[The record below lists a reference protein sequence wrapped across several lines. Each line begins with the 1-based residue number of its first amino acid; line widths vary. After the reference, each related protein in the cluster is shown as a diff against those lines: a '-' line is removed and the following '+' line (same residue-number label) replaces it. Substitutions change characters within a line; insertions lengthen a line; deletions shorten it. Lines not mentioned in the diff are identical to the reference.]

1 MELILPTLATWI
13 YWIVL
18 NVKAE
23 LAQSSDI
30 MSEKNE
36 FENED
41 FEKKFSE
48 IVNSNELKEI
58 SDSFTSEVK
67 LGVKELL
74 LIQQALSDNIS
85 NITEVIIASLD
96 GENMLGEPDSEIS
109 DILGSLY
116 KISEDFNDCM
126 TDNFISFVIV
136 DDEDEDFEDGTE

>member
-1 MELILPTLATWI
+1 M
-13 YWIVL
+13 
-18 NVKAE
+18 KAE
-23 LAQSSDI
+23 LAQSSNT

-58 SDSFTSEVK
+58 SDSFATEVK
-67 LGVKELL
+67 LEAKELL
-74 LIQQALSDNIS
+74 LIQQALADNIS
-85 NITEVIIASLD
+85 NITEVIMASLD
-96 GENMLGEPDSEIS
+96 GENMLGESDSELS

-126 TDNFISFVIV
+126 MDNFISFAIT
-136 DDEDEDFEDGTE
+136 DDEDKDLEDGTE

>member
-1 MELILPTLATWI
+1 
-13 YWIVL
+13 
-18 NVKAE
+18 
-23 LAQSSDI
+23 

-58 SDSFTSEVK
+58 SDSFATEVK
-67 LGVKELL
+67 LGAKELL
-74 LIQQALSDNIS
+74 LIQQALADNIS

-126 TDNFISFVIV
+126 TDNFISFTII
-136 DDEDEDFEDGTE
+136 DD

>member
-1 MELILPTLATWI
+1 M
-13 YWIVL
+13 
-18 NVKAE
+18 KAE

>member
-1 MELILPTLATWI
+1 M
-13 YWIVL
+13 
-18 NVKAE
+18 KAE
-23 LAQSSDI
+23 LAQSSDT

-36 FENED
+36 FGNED

-58 SDSFTSEVK
+58 SDSFASEVK
-67 LGVKELL
+67 LGTKELL

-85 NITEVIIASLD
+85 NITEIIIASLD
-96 GENMLGEPDSEIS
+96 GENMLGEPDSELS

-126 TDNFISFVIV
+126 TDNFISFVIA

>member
-1 MELILPTLATWI
+1 M
-13 YWIVL
+13 
-18 NVKAE
+18 KAE
-23 LAQSSDI
+23 LAQSSDT

-58 SDSFTSEVK
+58 SDSFATEVK
-67 LGVKELL
+67 LGAKELL
-74 LIQQALSDNIS
+74 LIQQALADNIS

-126 TDNFISFVIV
+126 TDNFISFTII

>member
-1 MELILPTLATWI
+1 MSA
-13 YWIVL
+13 
-18 NVKAE
+18 KAE
-23 LAQSSDI
+23 LAQLSDI

>member
-1 MELILPTLATWI
+1 
-13 YWIVL
+13 
-18 NVKAE
+18 VKAE
-23 LAQSSDI
+23 LAQSSDT

-58 SDSFTSEVK
+58 SDSFASEVK
-67 LGVKELL
+67 LGAKELL

-85 NITEVIIASLD
+85 NITEIIIASLD
-96 GENMLGEPDSEIS
+96 GENMLGEPDSELS

-126 TDNFISFVIV
+126 TDNFISFVIA

>member
-1 MELILPTLATWI
+1 
-13 YWIVL
+13 
-18 NVKAE
+18 VKAE

>member
-1 MELILPTLATWI
+1 M
-13 YWIVL
+13 
-18 NVKAE
+18 KAE
-23 LAQSSDI
+23 LAQSSDT

-58 SDSFTSEVK
+58 SDSFASEVK
-67 LGVKELL
+67 LGAKELL
-74 LIQQALSDNIS
+74 LIQQALADNIS
-85 NITEVIIASLD
+85 NITEVIMASLD
-96 GENMLGEPDSEIS
+96 GENMLGEPDSELS

-126 TDNFISFVIV
+126 TDNFISFAIT
-136 DDEDEDFEDGTE
+136 DDEDEDLEDGTE

>member
-1 MELILPTLATWI
+1 M
-13 YWIVL
+13 
-18 NVKAE
+18 KAD
-23 LAQSSDI
+23 LAQSSDT

-58 SDSFTSEVK
+58 SDSFATEVK
-67 LGVKELL
+67 LGAKELL
-74 LIQQALSDNIS
+74 LIQQALADNIS

-126 TDNFISFVIV
+126 TDNFISFTII

>member
-1 MELILPTLATWI
+1 M
-13 YWIVL
+13 
-18 NVKAE
+18 KAE
-23 LAQSSDI
+23 LAQSSDT

-58 SDSFTSEVK
+58 SDSFASEVK
-67 LGVKELL
+67 LGAKELL
-74 LIQQALSDNIS
+74 LIQQALADNIS
-85 NITEVIIASLD
+85 NITEVIMASLD
-96 GENMLGEPDSEIS
+96 GENMLGEPDSELS

-126 TDNFISFVIV
+126 TDNFISFAIT
-136 DDEDEDFEDGTE
+136 DDEDEDLEDGTQ

>member
-1 MELILPTLATWI
+1 
-13 YWIVL
+13 
-18 NVKAE
+18 VKAE

-58 SDSFTSEVK
+58 SDSFASEVK
-67 LGVKELL
+67 LGAKELL

-85 NITEVIIASLD
+85 NITEVIMASLD
-96 GENMLGEPDSEIS
+96 GENMLGEPDSELS

-126 TDNFISFVIV
+126 TDNFISFVIA
-136 DDEDEDFEDGTE
+136 DDEDEDFEDGTQ

>member
-1 MELILPTLATWI
+1 M
-13 YWIVL
+13 
-18 NVKAE
+18 KAE
-23 LAQSSDI
+23 LAQLSDI

-58 SDSFTSEVK
+58 SDSFASEVK
-67 LGVKELL
+67 LGAKELL

-85 NITEVIIASLD
+85 NITEVIMASLD
-96 GENMLGEPDSEIS
+96 GENMLGEPDSELS

-126 TDNFISFVIV
+126 TDNFISFVIA

>member
-1 MELILPTLATWI
+1 
-13 YWIVL
+13 
-18 NVKAE
+18 VKAE
-23 LAQSSDI
+23 LAQSSDT

-58 SDSFTSEVK
+58 SDSFATEVK
-67 LGVKELL
+67 LGAKELL
-74 LIQQALSDNIS
+74 LIQQALADNIS

-126 TDNFISFVIV
+126 TDNFISFTII

>member
-1 MELILPTLATWI
+1 
-13 YWIVL
+13 
-18 NVKAE
+18 VKAE

-58 SDSFTSEVK
+58 SDSFATEVK
-67 LGVKELL
+67 LGAKELL
-74 LIQQALSDNIS
+74 LIQQALADNIS

-126 TDNFISFVIV
+126 TDNFISFTII

>member
-1 MELILPTLATWI
+1 M
-13 YWIVL
+13 
-18 NVKAE
+18 KAE
-23 LAQSSDI
+23 LAQSSDT

-58 SDSFTSEVK
+58 SDSFASEVK
-67 LGVKELL
+67 LGAKELL

-85 NITEVIIASLD
+85 NITEIIIASLD
-96 GENMLGEPDSEIS
+96 GENMLGEPDSELS

-126 TDNFISFVIV
+126 TDNFISFVIA

>member
-1 MELILPTLATWI
+1 MS
-13 YWIVL
+13 
-18 NVKAE
+18 VKAE
-23 LAQSSDI
+23 LARSSDT

>member
-1 MELILPTLATWI
+1 M
-13 YWIVL
+13 
-18 NVKAE
+18 KAE
-23 LAQSSDI
+23 LAQSSDT

-58 SDSFTSEVK
+58 SDSFATEVK
-67 LGVKELL
+67 LGAKELL
-74 LIQQALSDNIS
+74 LIQQALADNIS

-96 GENMLGEPDSEIS
+96 GENMLGEPDSEIY

-126 TDNFISFVIV
+126 TDNFISFTII

>member
-18 NVKAE
+18 SVKAE

>member
-1 MELILPTLATWI
+1 MR
-13 YWIVL
+13 
-18 NVKAE
+18 AE
-23 LAQSSDI
+23 LAQSSDT

-58 SDSFTSEVK
+58 SDSFASEVK
-67 LGVKELL
+67 LGAKELL
-74 LIQQALSDNIS
+74 LIQQSLADNIS
-85 NITEVIIASLD
+85 NITEIIMASLD
-96 GENMLGEPDSEIS
+96 GENMLGEPDSELS

-126 TDNFISFVIV
+126 TDNFISFAIA
-136 DDEDEDFEDGTE
+136 DDEDEDLEDGTE

>member
-1 MELILPTLATWI
+1 LSA
-13 YWIVL
+13 
-18 NVKAE
+18 KAE

>member
-1 MELILPTLATWI
+1 MSA
-13 YWIVL
+13 
-18 NVKAE
+18 KAE
-23 LAQSSDI
+23 LARSSDI

-58 SDSFTSEVK
+58 SDSFATEVK
-67 LGVKELL
+67 LNAKELL
-74 LIQQALSDNIS
+74 LIQQALSDSIS
-85 NITEVIIASLD
+85 NITEVIMASLD
-96 GENMLGEPDSEIS
+96 GENMLGEPDSELS

-126 TDNFISFVIV
+126 TDSFISFTTI
-136 DDEDEDFEDGTE
+136 DSEDEDFEDGTE

>member
-1 MELILPTLATWI
+1 M
-13 YWIVL
+13 
-18 NVKAE
+18 KAE
-23 LAQSSDI
+23 LAQSSDT

-58 SDSFTSEVK
+58 SNSFATEVK
-67 LGVKELL
+67 LGAKELL
-74 LIQQALSDNIS
+74 LIQQALADNIS

-126 TDNFISFVIV
+126 TDNFISFTII

>member
-1 MELILPTLATWI
+1 MS
-13 YWIVL
+13 
-18 NVKAE
+18 VKAE

>member
-1 MELILPTLATWI
+1 MSA
-13 YWIVL
+13 
-18 NVKAE
+18 KAE
-23 LAQSSDI
+23 LARSSDI

-58 SDSFTSEVK
+58 SDSFATEVK
-67 LGVKELL
+67 LGAKELL
-74 LIQQALSDNIS
+74 LIQQALADNIS

-126 TDNFISFVIV
+126 TDNFISFTII

>member
-1 MELILPTLATWI
+1 MSA
-13 YWIVL
+13 
-18 NVKAE
+18 KAE
-23 LAQSSDI
+23 LVRSSDI

-58 SDSFTSEVK
+58 SDSFATEVK
-67 LGVKELL
+67 LSAKELL
-74 LIQQALSDNIS
+74 LIQQALSDSIS
-85 NITEVIIASLD
+85 NITEVIMASLD
-96 GENMLGEPDSEIS
+96 GENMLGEPDSELS

-126 TDNFISFVIV
+126 TDSFISFTTI
-136 DDEDEDFEDGTE
+136 DSEDEDFEDGTE

>member
-1 MELILPTLATWI
+1 
-13 YWIVL
+13 
-18 NVKAE
+18 
-23 LAQSSDI
+23 

-58 SDSFTSEVK
+58 SDSFATEVK
-67 LGVKELL
+67 LGAKELL
-74 LIQQALSDNIS
+74 LIQQALADNIS

-126 TDNFISFVIV
+126 TDNFISFTII

>member
-1 MELILPTLATWI
+1 MELTLLTLAIWI
-13 YWIVL
+13 YWIVSS
-18 NVKAE
+18 VKAE
-23 LAQSSDI
+23 LAQSSDT

-58 SDSFTSEVK
+58 SDSFASEVK
-67 LGVKELL
+67 LGAKELL

-85 NITEVIIASLD
+85 NITEIIIASLD
-96 GENMLGEPDSEIS
+96 GENMLGEPDSELS

-126 TDNFISFVIV
+126 TDNFISFVIA

>member
-1 MELILPTLATWI
+1 M
-13 YWIVL
+13 
-18 NVKAE
+18 KAE
-23 LAQSSDI
+23 LAQSSDT

-58 SDSFTSEVK
+58 SDSFATEVK
-67 LGVKELL
+67 LGAKELL
-74 LIQQALSDNIS
+74 LIQQALADNIY

-126 TDNFISFVIV
+126 TDNFISFTII